1 MASSPAGYNFTAA
14 KRRYASDCLLNSKI
28 GNQRGISLLITL
40 LIMSLLLFLC
50 ALTIM
55 YVANNLRYSGA
66 YKSSAK
72 VFQIAE
78 AGLEEVRARL
88 RATSAHPISDAY
100 PSNTAWKVYV
110 GTTSRAQEKGYDSS
124 NSSHFR
130 LDSLQSELDYLVK
143 TEHQTDSSGNI
154 LYWGDTN
161 NDGVFERTTTSGT
174 NTKNIYLVTSY
185 GYADKSTKTLIAEMT
200 RMPPVNTPAA
210 LYVNAPVTVQGSAAI
225 SGNDSC
231 GSNNLS
237 GIVTSQDVSTVHL
250 NGNPTITGVGGTTP
264 NIAHTGTALNLPALI
279 TSLKGSA
286 DKQYSVES
294 ANQTGTTTPGPGDGW
309 GTLTPGATTSAPSSC
324 SDHHIIYY
332 KATGTGI
339 HFSGGVSG
347 CGILLV
353 EGNLNLTGGFSW
365 YGMIISTGSIRFSGS
380 GGDNNI
386 TGAVLAGGESD
397 TDTIGGNA
405 HIVYC
410 SSAVN
415 SQTDN
420 MPLRYLS
427 WKEQ

>member
-1 MASSPAGYNFTAA
+1 
-14 KRRYASDCLLNSKI
+14 
-28 GNQRGISLLITL
+28 LLITL
-40 LIMSLLLFLC
+40 LIMSLLLFLS

-66 YKSSAK
+66 YKSSGK

-100 PSNTAWKVYV
+100 PNNTAWKVYV
-110 GTTSRAQEKGYDSS
+110 GTPSRAQEKGYDSY

-130 LDSLQSELDYLVK
+130 LDSLQSDLDYVVK
-143 TEHQTDSSGNI
+143 TEHLADSSGNI

-161 NDGVFERTTTSGT
+161 NDGVFERTTSGT

-231 GSNNLS
+231 GSNNLN

-250 NGNPTITGVGGTTP
+250 NGNPTITGAGGTTP
-264 NIAHTGTALNLPALI
+264 NIAHTATALNLPALI

-286 DKQYSVES
+286 DKQYTVES

-309 GTLTPGATTSAPSSC
+309 GTLTPGVTTSAPSSC
-324 SDHHIIYY
+324 SDRHIIYY

-415 SQTDN
+415 SQTEN

>member
-1 MASSPAGYNFTAA
+1 M
-14 KRRYASDCLLNSKI
+14 
-28 GNQRGISLLITL
+28 LITL

-55 YVANNLRYSGA
+55 YVSKNLRYSGT
-66 YKSSAK
+66 YKSSRKA
-72 VFQIAE
+72 FQVAE

-88 RATSAHPISDAY
+88 RSTSAHPISDTY
-100 PSNTAWKVYV
+100 PSNTAWKVYA
-110 GTTSRAQEKGYDSS
+110 GTTSRAQEKGYDGS

-130 LDSLQSELDYLVK
+130 VDGLQSDLDYIVK

-161 NDGVFERTTTSGT
+161 NDGVFERTTSSGA

-231 GSNNLS
+231 GANNLS

-250 NGNPTITGVGGTTP
+250 NGSPTITGAGGTTP
-264 NIAHTGTALNLPALI
+264 NIAHTGTSLNLPALI

-294 ANQTGTTTPGPGDGW
+294 ANQSGTTTPGPGDGW
-309 GTLTPGATTSAPSSC
+309 GTLTPGATVSAPSSC
-324 SDHHIIYY
+324 SDHHIVYY

-365 YGMIISTGSIRFSGS
+365 HGIIISTGSVRFSGG

-410 SSAVN
+410 STAVN
-415 SQTDN
+415 SQMDN

>member
-1 MASSPAGYNFTAA
+1 MYFSSAGYSFAAA
-14 KRRYASDCLLNSKI
+14 KRRCANSCYSRSKI
-28 GNQRGISLLITL
+28 GNQNGISLLIVL
-40 LIMSLLLFLC
+40 LIMSLLLSLC
-50 ALTIM
+50 ALTII
-55 YVANNLRYSGA
+55 YVENNLRYSSA
-66 YKSSAK
+66 YKSSRKA
-72 VFQIAE
+72 FQAAE

-88 RATSAHPISDAY
+88 RSTSAHPISDVY
-100 PSNTAWKVYV
+100 PNDTAWKVYV
-110 GTTSRAQEKGYDSS
+110 GTTPRAQEKGYISS

-130 LDSLQSELDYLVK
+130 LDSLQSDLDYVVK

-161 NDGVFERTTTSGT
+161 SDGVFERTTSSGT
-174 NTKNIYLVTSY
+174 NKKNIYLVTSY
-185 GYADKSTKTLIAEMT
+185 GYANGSTKTLVAEMT

-210 LYVNAPVTVQGSAAI
+210 LYVNAPVTIQGSASI

-231 GSNNLS
+231 GSNNLI

-250 NGNPTITGVGGTTP
+250 NGNPTITGAGGTTP
-264 NIAHTGTALNLPALI
+264 NISHTGTALNLPALV

-286 DKQYSVES
+286 DKQYTVDS
-294 ANQTGTTTPGPGDGW
+294 ANQTASSSPGPHDGW
-309 GTLTPGATTSAPSSC
+309 GTLTPGATSSTPSSC
-324 SDHHIIYY
+324 SDHHIVYY

-410 SSAVN
+410 STAVN
-415 SQTDN
+415 SQMDN

>member
-1 MASSPAGYNFTAA
+1 MDFSSAGDNFTDTE
-14 KRRYASDCLLNSKI
+14 RRGAHDCHLRSKI
-28 GNQRGISLLITL
+28 GNQGGISLLITL
-40 LIMSLLLFLC
+40 LILSLLLFLS

-55 YVANNLRYSGA
+55 YVSNNLRYSGA
-66 YKSSAK
+66 YKSSRKA
-72 VFQIAE
+72 FQVAE

-88 RATSAHPISDAY
+88 RSTSTHPISDTY
-100 PSNTAWKVYV
+100 PNNTAWKVYV

-124 NSSHFR
+124 NSAHSR
-130 LDSLQSELDYLVK
+130 LNSLQSDLDYVVK
-143 TEHQTDSSGNI
+143 TEHQMDNSGNI

-161 NDGVFERTTTSGT
+161 NDGINERTTSSGT
-174 NTKNIYLVTSY
+174 NKKNIYLITSY
-185 GYADKSTKTLIAEMT
+185 GYADRSTKTLVAEMV

-210 LYVNAPVTVQGSAAI
+210 LYVNAPATVQGSATI

-231 GSNNLS
+231 GSNNLA
-237 GIVTSQDVSTVHL
+237 GIATSQAVSTVTL
-250 NGNPTITGVGGTTP
+250 KGTPTISGSGGTIP
-264 NIAHTGTALNLPALI
+264 NISHTDTALDLQAMITNLK
-279 TSLKGSA
+279 SSA

-294 ANQTGTTTPGPGDGW
+294 ATQSGTTRPGPGDGW
-309 GTLTPGATTSAPSSC
+309 GTLTPGATDQMPSSC

-332 KATGTGI
+332 KATDI

-353 EGNLNLTGGFSW
+353 EGNLHLTGGFSW
-365 YGMIISTGSIRFSGS
+365 HGLIISTGSVSFTGG

-386 TGAVLAGGESD
+386 TGAVLAGGAAD
-397 TDTIGGNA
+397 TDVVGGNA

-415 SQTDN
+415 NQMDN